1 MVILLA
7 FLASFFHKTGS
18 CRHTLIYASYTG
30 LFTVLV
36 EPYSTRVAKTTI
48 FLFFFIFVLEHS
60 HYLQYYDY
68 YKYIYLIR
76 RFVV

>member
-7 FLASFFHKTGS
+7 FLASFFHKTAS

-36 EPYSTRVAKTTI
+36 EPYSTGVAKTTM
-48 FLFFFIFVLEHS
+48 LFDVGDITGVTVIHCV
-60 HYLQYYDY
+60 YM
-68 YKYIYLIR
+68 
-76 RFVV
+76 

>member
-1 MVILLA
+1 MVTLLA

-36 EPYSTRVAKTTI
+36 EPYSTGVAKTTM
-48 FLFFFIFVLEHS
+48 LFDVGDITGVTVIHCV
-60 HYLQYYDY
+60 YM
-68 YKYIYLIR
+68 
-76 RFVV
+76 